1 MDLDPFSP
9 IGITAAT
16 CRFLDTFLLHC
27 LLEESP
33 PDTPREIGEIGRN
46 QQKVALRGREPGLQL
61 ERNGKALPLAD
72 WAREVL
78 GRCAALPDRLDAQSG
93 GTAYRDAF
101 AAVEKLVQ
109 DPEQTPSAR
118 VLHAMARN
126 HDNSWVRFALIES
139 TLHKATLQHL
149 ELPREARDHFA
160 RLAAESLQAQREL
173 EAADDLDFETF
184 RQRYLA
190 ADQLRV

>member
-9 IGITAAT
+9 IGITPAT

-27 LLEESP
+27 LLSDSP

-46 QQKVALRGREPGLQL
+46 QQQVALRGREPGLEL
-61 ERNGKALPLAD
+61 ERNGARVRLVD
-72 WAREVL
+72 WAREIL
-78 GRCAALPDRLDAQSG
+78 ERCATLPEKIDAQLG
-93 GTAYRDAF
+93 GAAYSEAF
-101 AAVEKLVQ
+101 AATEKLIG
-109 DPEQTPSAR
+109 DAEQTPSAR

-126 HDNSWVRFALIES
+126 HENSYLRFILVES

-149 ELPREARDHFA
+149 ELPREVREHFA

-173 EAADDLDFETF
+173 EEADELDFETF

-190 ADQLRV
+190 HDLLRV